1 MKVAKGEGQ
10 GTLKIGI
17 IEGIKVLIPADASQN
32 SLTSLN
38 KGRPT
43 IYTLYVFGLFGLG
56 MGARQLLTLAASC
69 YNICP
74 TMYIC
79 IIATWIIASQ
89 QLSRN

>member
-17 IEGIKVLIPADASQN
+17 IEGIKVLIPADASLN

-43 IYTLYVFGLFGLG
+43 I
-56 MGARQLLTLAASC
+56 
-69 YNICP
+69 
-74 TMYIC
+74 
-79 IIATWIIASQ
+79 
-89 QLSRN
+89 

>member
-38 KGRPT
+38 KGRQ
-43 IYTLYVFGLFGLG
+43 
-56 MGARQLLTLAASC
+56 A
-69 YNICP
+69 YNIHSVCFWFVWP
-74 TMYIC
+74 WVGSET
-79 IIATWIIASQ
+79 IAHPSCFM
-89 QLSRN
+89 L